1 MNYSLLRSIVLTS
14 FLFTAASS
22 DVLANM
28 TVYPMSSVIDNREQ
42 EATTLQ
48 VLSKSEHTQ
57 YVRTIV
63 KRISRP
69 ATAYEA
75 EQDPQ
80 GDPGIVVSP
89 EKFVLPA
96 GVTRTVRLISL
107 NAPEKEEAWRV
118 YFEAVPSLD
127 EPDPDE
133 KQDKTNVRVNLIW
146 GVLVRLMP
154 AVAQPQLARS
164 SDGKELINTGNLR
177 YGVLRVAQCTGNSD
191 DSCRWQS
198 VDKSVY
204 PGESLALPGGITS
217 GAVKIEYRLGKSA
230 PATTTLAAG
239 ASSSGK

>member
-1 MNYSLLRSIVLTS
+1 
-14 FLFTAASS
+14 
-22 DVLANM
+22 M
-28 TVYPMSSVIDNREQ
+28 TVYPMSSVIDNSEQ

-48 VLSKSEHTQ
+48 ILSKSEQTQ

-69 ATAYEA
+69 ATAFES

-80 GDPGIVVSP
+80 GDPGIIVSP
-89 EKFVLPA
+89 EKFILPA
-96 GVTRTVRLISL
+96 GVTRTVRVISL
-107 NAPEKEEAWRV
+107 NSPEKEEAWRV

-127 EPDPDE
+127 EPDPDQ

-154 AVAQPQLARS
+154 GAAQPQLARS
-164 SDGKELINTGNLR
+164 SDGKELINKGNLR
-177 YGVLRVAQCTGNSD
+177 YGVLRVAQCTGSSD
-191 DSCRWQS
+191 DSCRWQN

-204 PGESLALPGGITS
+204 PGEALALPSGITS

-230 PATTTLAAG
+230 PETTTLVAG

>member
-1 MNYSLLRSIVLTS
+1 MNASLIRMTVITS
-14 FLFTAASS
+14 FLFIASS
-22 DVLANM
+22 GSSLANM
-28 TVYPMSSVIDNREQ
+28 TVYPMSSVIDNSEQ

-57 YVRTIV
+57 YVRTVV

-69 ATAYEA
+69 ATAFES

-80 GDPGIVVSP
+80 GDPGIIVSP
-89 EKFVLPA
+89 EKFILPA

-107 NAPEKEEAWRV
+107 RSPEKEEAWRV

-127 EPDPDE
+127 EPEPDSKLE
-133 KQDKTNVRVNLIW
+133 KTKVNVNLIW

-154 AVAQPQLARS
+154 GVQQPEIVRS
-164 SDGKELINTGNLR
+164 VDGKELINKGNLR
-177 YGVLRVAQCTGNSD
+177 YGVLRVAQCTGASD
-191 DSCRWQS
+191 SSCRWQN

-204 PGESLALPGGITS
+204 PGEALALPAGVSS
-217 GAVKIEYRLGKSA
+217 GAVKIEYRIGKSA
-230 PATTTLAAG
+230 PATTILAAG

>member
-1 MNYSLLRSIVLTS
+1 MNSSLIRTALITG
-14 FLFTAASS
+14 FLFSAINESA
-22 DVLANM
+22 LANM
-28 TVYPMSSVIDNREQ
+28 TVYPMSNVIDNSEQ

-57 YVRTIV
+57 YVRTVV

-69 ATAYEA
+69 ATDFET
-75 EQDPQ
+75 EMDPQ
-80 GDPGIVVSP
+80 GDPGIIVSP

-107 NAPEKEEAWRV
+107 SSPEKEEAWRV

-127 EPDPDE
+127 EPETDKHLE
-133 KQDKTNVRVNLIW
+133 KTKVNVNLIW

-154 AVAQPQLARS
+154 GAQHPEIARTG
-164 SDGKELINTGNLR
+164 DGKELINKGNLR
-177 YGVLRVAQCTGNSD
+177 YGVLRVAQCAGASD
-191 DSCRWQS
+191 DTCRWQK

-204 PGESLALPGGITS
+204 PGEALALPAGVSS
-217 GAVKIEYRLGKSA
+217 GAVKIEYRIGKSA
-230 PATTTLAAG
+230 PATTTLVAG